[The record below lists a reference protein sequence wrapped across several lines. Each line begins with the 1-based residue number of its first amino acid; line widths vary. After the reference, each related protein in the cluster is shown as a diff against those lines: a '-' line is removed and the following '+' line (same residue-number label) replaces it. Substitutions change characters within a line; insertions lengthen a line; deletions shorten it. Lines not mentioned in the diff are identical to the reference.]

1 MKKIFVNGT
10 FDILH
15 PGHIELLSYAKS
27 LGDYLLVALDSDSRI
42 KKYKGFN
49 RPINNLDFRKTMM
62 VSLKPVNRVVS
73 FATDDELCSIV
84 KNYRPDIM
92 LVGSDW
98 KDKPVIGSKYASKLV
113 FFDRVGEYSTTAII
127 NKLSET

>member
-15 PGHIELLSYAKS
+15 PGHIELLTYAKS

-42 KKYKGFN
+42 KKHKGTN
-49 RPINNLDFRKTMM
+49 RPINDLNFRKTMM

-73 FATDDELCSIV
+73 FDTDDELSSII
-84 KNYRPDIM
+84 KSYKPDIM

-98 KDKPVIGSKYASKLV
+98 KDKPVIGSKYANKLL
-113 FFDRVGEYSTTAII
+113 FFDRIGEYSTTAII

>member
-15 PGHIELLSYAKS
+15 PGHIELLTYAKS

-42 KKYKGFN
+42 KKHKGVN
-49 RPINNLDFRKTMM
+49 RPINDLNFRKTMM
-62 VSLKPVNRVVS
+62 FSLKPVNRVVS
-73 FATDDELCSIV
+73 FATDDELSNII
-84 KNYRPDIM
+84 KNYKPDIM

-98 KDKPVIGSKYASKLV
+98 KDKPVIGSEYANKLV
-113 FFDRVGEYSTTAII
+113 FFDRIGEYSTTAII